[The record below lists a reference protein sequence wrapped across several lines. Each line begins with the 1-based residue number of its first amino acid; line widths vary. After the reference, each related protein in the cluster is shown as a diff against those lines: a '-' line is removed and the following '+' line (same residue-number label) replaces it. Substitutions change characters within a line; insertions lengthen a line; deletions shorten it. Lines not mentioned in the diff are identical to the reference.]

1 MRFEPT
7 GIARRAAIRPL
18 IRAIDESCSDWI
30 RLDVSAGVQELH
42 LTADSDIAIA
52 LLVDVSFAHCSI
64 TPMDSPN
71 LRTGQPVHVGGK
83 CATFIGPQY
92 QVDVIRHR
100 AIDEQRHVESSSS
113 VAEQRQKLF
122 VIIGIAKDTFPS
134 ISAVDDMLNAAG
146 NNLPAD
152 SRHRVCRTLRQEG
165 AQRECHATHRLLGAC
180 RRRLFLVWGTVPHL
194 RLVGDSPH
202 DWRQFRVDCGAC
214 YDENAGVQPALH
226 PKELT

>member
-92 QVDVIRHR
+92 QVDVVRHR
-100 AIDEQRHVESSSS
+100 AIDEQRYVESSSS

-152 SRHRVCRTLRQEG
+152 SRHRFAAPFVRKERNASAMRPTGCWAPAAVAYSLCGGQSPTRDSWGQSP
-165 AQRECHATHRLLGAC
+165 RL
-180 RRRLFLVWGTVPHL
+180 
-194 RLVGDSPH
+194 
-202 DWRQFRVDCGAC
+202 
-214 YDENAGVQPALH
+214 PAISG
-226 PKELT
+226 